1 MANKGNEVATGTN
14 TVVWVN
20 GEDVKSNKFEYKV
33 AYETADVKFGGD
45 LQTYKRVVGVSCEG
59 SFTINRTQSR
69 MALLIGDVAKT
80 GLLPDITI
88 TSKIINDSTGKAER
102 ATFRNVVIAEYGAT
116 SENQAVMEDTIPFT
130 SSPPEFIEYM

>member
-1 MANKGNEVATGTN
+1 MNKGNQVATGTN

-20 GEDVKSNKFEYKV
+20 GEDVQCNKFEYKV
-33 AYETADVKFGGD
+33 ALETGDVKFGGD
-45 LQTYKRVVGVSCEG
+45 LQTYKRVVGVGCEG
-59 SFTINRTQSR
+59 SITLNKTKSYLAQ
-69 MALLIGDVAKT
+69 LIGNVSKT

-102 ATFRNVVIAEYGAT
+102 ATFRNVVITEYGAT
-116 SENQAVMEDTIPFT
+116 SEHGATMEETIPFT